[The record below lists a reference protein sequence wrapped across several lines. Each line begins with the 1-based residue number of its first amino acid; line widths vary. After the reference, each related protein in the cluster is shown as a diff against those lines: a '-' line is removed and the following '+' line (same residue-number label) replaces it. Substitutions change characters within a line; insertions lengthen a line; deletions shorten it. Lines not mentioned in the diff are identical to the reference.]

1 MKAQQP
7 GDKVTGDPPG
17 IAAMQLEEEL
27 SSVQR
32 ALQSTLGCST
42 PFSS

>member
-27 SSVQR
+27 SAESSPEHPRVFH
-32 ALQSTLGCST
+32 